1 MAYYISLAKTL
12 ALKLNKDTIHFFF
25 HEVHE
30 LQLQLRGAC
39 SSLNVFQRMCFE

>member
-30 LQLQLRGAC
+30 LQLQLQLRGAC
-39 SSLNVFQRMCFE
+39 NSMNVF